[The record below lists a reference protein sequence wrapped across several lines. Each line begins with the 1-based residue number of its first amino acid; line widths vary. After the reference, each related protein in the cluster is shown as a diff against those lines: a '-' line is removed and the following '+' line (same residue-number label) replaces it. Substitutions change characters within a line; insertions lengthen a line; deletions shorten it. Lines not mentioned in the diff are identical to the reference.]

1 MLPLII
7 RSFILLSLAVLL
19 SAATYQGRLLP
30 ESFVE
35 YHASDGLSRW
45 SGRAPI
51 GSLQFSF
58 DDDKLSGAS
67 LVVVVEPERFDSGN
81 FILDA
86 QARSS
91 VFNTA
96 RYPTITFTATR
107 ISADPDNLPS
117 GATRE
122 LVMRG
127 TLAMHG
133 VERSLELPVTVRRD
147 GNSFSASGEFD
158 VRLSDFGMARPG
170 FLMLVVADLVEVTF
184 NIRGELTLGP

>member
-1 MLPLII
+1 MASLLVRALLLLP
-7 RSFILLSLAVLL
+7 FVVLL
-19 SAATYQGRLLP
+19 SAVTYQGRPLP

-35 YHASDGLSRW
+35 YRASDGHNRW

-51 GSLQFSF
+51 NSLQLNF
-58 DDDKLSGAS
+58 DDDNLMGAR
-67 LVVVVEPERFDSGN
+67 LVVVVEPGQFDSGN

-86 QARSS
+86 QARRV

-96 RYPTITFTATR
+96 RYPTITFTATS

-122 LVMRG
+122 LVIRG

-133 VERSLELPVTVRRD
+133 VERSLAVPVTVSRS
-147 GNSFSASGEFD
+147 GNSFSASGEFR
-158 VRLSDFGMARPG
+158 VLLSDFGMTRPR
-170 FLMLVVADLVEVTF
+170 FFHLIVDDLVEVAF
-184 NIRGELTLGP
+184 SVQGELTLGP